1 MPETVTVWMVPL
13 AHGVAP
19 VDVEGTLELADYAV
33 VFTDARDQAVTRIP
47 LGAIAKVK
55 RHRVSPIL
63 MLTCLD
69 GAIPRRL
76 AFYFAPPPPLD
87 PIVRPPLT
95 VRDANF
101 PRGGK
106 PSRRR
111 QRRKNTLYLSTAGD
125 EFKPQLREWVSVL
138 RTETAKRRTEGGP
151 GTV

>member
-1 MPETVTVWMVPL
+1 MPEPVTVWMVPL

-19 VDVEGTLELADYAV
+19 VDMEGTLELADDAV
-33 VFTDARDQAVTRIP
+33 VFTDARDETVTSIP
-47 LGAIAKVK
+47 LAAIRKVK
-55 RHRVSPIL
+55 RHRISPIL
-63 MLTCLD
+63 MLTCVD
-69 GAIPRRL
+69 GTVTRRV

-87 PIVRPPLT
+87 PIVRPALT

-125 EFKPQLREWVSVL
+125 EFKPQLREWVAEL
-138 RTETAKRRTEGGP
+138 RAGTATRRSEGPEG
-151 GTV
+151 